1 LGDHINEGERGF
13 LMSAAWKRLCLTAAA
28 MIVPAWVLAA
38 SAPPGEPA
46 RDQTFTETTEVT
58 AVEVPVQVVLDG
70 KPVRGLKAENFV
82 VYEDKKKEPVTGF
95 EMVDLY
101 AIPDEKAADVPA
113 PARRHFLLLFDL
125 SFSEPRSVVKAR
137 EAAAGLLDELHPS
150 DLTAV
155 ATYTASRGPEL
166 VLGFTSDLDQ
176 VRAAI
181 ATLGLPEL
189 IDRTPDPLKLVVGDL
204 AGGATLLRAPTI
216 VGRKE
221 GASGRPGA
229 EARAEANEAR
239 REDLTNRVVDRLESF
254 ARESERANLEVQK
267 DKVTALA
274 RSFTDLAKLMRSV
287 DGRKYVVYLSEGYD
301 SSLLL
306 GTTDKAEV
314 NEDRKNSDAGELWK
328 VNAEERYGD
337 TGAINE
343 IDAMLQE
350 FRRADCVIQ
359 AVDIGGLRSAAG
371 GGGDLG
377 VERKGGRDSLFQ
389 MARDTGGDLYE
400 NFNDLSAAMGKMLER
415 TGVTY
420 VLTIQPQ
427 AAPDGMYHPLRVEL
441 KGAPRGARVV
451 SRPGW
456 FAPRP
461 FAQRSRYEKMLAT
474 AGGVLVGEEGG
485 AVRASMI
492 AAPMPS
498 AEEGQADVPLVV
510 EVEGAGLLQG
520 QQGADLPTEIYVYAM
535 DAKGSVRDYIAQTL
549 VLDLGKVEATL
560 RQGGLKFYGHLEL
573 PPGSYKARVL
583 VRNGRTGE
591 YGLKVVPIEVPEMT
605 QAGPVL
611 LTPFFPEPQ
620 GQWLLTREAPRA
632 DRRDVPLPFRLGDQP
647 FLPAA
652 MPTLDEGGEARF
664 SMLGYNLQEGDLE
677 VRSEVQTADGHPAG
691 AADLTL
697 TGRAAEPAG
706 AERLELTFRPA
717 ALKPGEYL
725 LKVTVTDASGKA
737 GTATTRFVVSGQPPG
752 ERS

>member
-1 LGDHINEGERGF
+1 MRAAWRQLAGSFLLGLIGLGA
-13 LMSAAWKRLCLTAAA
+13 LPAPVSAA
-28 MIVPAWVLAA
+28 
-38 SAPPGEPA
+38 EPA
-46 RDQTFTETTEVT
+46 RDQTFTDTTEVT
-58 AVEVPVQVVLDG
+58 AVEIPVQVVLDG
-70 KPVRGLKAENFV
+70 KPVRGLTAENFV
-82 VYEDKKKEPVTGF
+82 VYQDKKKESVTGF

-101 AIPDEKAADVPA
+101 AVPDDKADDVPA

-125 SFSEPRSVVKAR
+125 SFSEPKAVVKAR
-137 EAAAGLLDELHPS
+137 EAATGLLDELHPS
-150 DLTAV
+150 DLVAV

-166 VLGFTSDLDQ
+166 VLGFTTDLNQ
-176 VRAAI
+176 ARAAI
-181 ATLGLPEL
+181 ETLGLPEL

-204 AGGATLLRAPTI
+204 AGGVMMTKSPTMRP
-216 VGRKE
+216 VA
-221 GASGRPGA
+221 GANRPGA
-229 EARAEANEAR
+229 EARAEADNQR
-239 REDLTNRVVDRLESF
+239 REELSNRVTDRLESF

-301 SSLLL
+301 SSILL
-306 GTTDKAEV
+306 GTSEKKEV
-314 NEDRKNSDAGELWK
+314 EEDRKNLNEGSTWK
-328 VNAEERYGD
+328 VSSEERFGD
-337 TGAINE
+337 TAATNE
-343 IDAMLQE
+343 IDAMIQE
-350 FRRADCVIQ
+350 FRRADCMVQ
-359 AVDIGGLRSAAG
+359 AVDIGGLRGTTG

-389 MARDTGGDLYE
+389 FAHDTGGDLYE

-451 SRPGW
+451 HRPGW

-474 AGGVLVGEEGG
+474 AGQVLVGQEGG
-485 AVRASMI
+485 SVHASML
-492 AAPMPS
+492 AVPMPS

-520 QQGADLPTEIYVYAM
+520 QEGTDLPTEIYVYAM
-535 DAKGSVRDYIAQTL
+535 DKKGSVRDYIAQTL
-549 VLDLGKVEATL
+549 VLDLGKVEGTL

-583 VRNGRTGE
+583 VRNGRSGA

-605 QAGPVL
+605 AGPVL
-611 LTPFFPEPQ
+611 LQPFFPEPQ
-620 GQWLLTREAPRA
+620 GQWLLTREAQRP
-632 DRRDVPLPFRLGDQP
+632 DRRDVPLPFRLGDKA

-652 MPTLDEGGEARF
+652 TPVLDEGEEARF
-664 SMLGYNLQEGDLE
+664 SMLGYNLTEGDLQ
-677 VRSEVQTADGHPAG
+677 VRSEIQTADGHPAG
-691 AADLTL
+691 PGALTL
-697 TGRAAEPAG
+697 TGRATDAAG
-706 AERLELTFRPA
+706 AERLEMTFKPA

-737 GTATTRFVVSGQPPG
+737 GTTTTRFVVSGQPPA

>member
-1 LGDHINEGERGF
+1 MR
-13 LMSAAWKRLCLTAAA
+13 AAWRQLSGYSL
-28 MIVPAWVLAA
+28 MVLMVLMLVPALALGA
-38 SAPPGEPA
+38 EPP
-46 RDQTFTETTEVT
+46 RDQAFTETTEVT
-58 AVEVPVQVVLDG
+58 AVEVPVQVLLDG
-70 KPVRGLKAENFV
+70 KPVRGLTADNFV
-82 VYEDKKKEPVTGF
+82 VYQDKKKEAVTGF

-125 SFSEPRSVVKAR
+125 SFSEPRAIVKAR
-137 EAAAGLLDELHPS
+137 EAAAGVVGELHPS
-150 DLTAV
+150 DLAAV

-166 VLGFTSDLDQ
+166 VLGFTPDREQ
-176 VRAAI
+176 VLAAI

-189 IDRTPDPLKLVVGDL
+189 IDRTPDPLKLVVADL
-204 AGGATLLRAPTI
+204 ALGATLVRAPAA
-216 VGRKE
+216 GNRGP

-229 EARAEANEAR
+229 EARAEASDLR
-239 REDLTNRVVDRLESF
+239 REELSNRVVDRLESF
-254 ARESERANLEVQK
+254 GRESERANLEVQK
-267 DKVTALA
+267 DKITALA

-306 GTTDKAEV
+306 GTTDRTEV
-314 NEDRKNSDAGELWK
+314 EEDRKNADSGDSYK
-328 VNAEERYGD
+328 INSQERFGD
-337 TGAINE
+337 TTAVNE

-359 AVDIGGLRSAAG
+359 AVDIGGLRAAAG

-377 VERKGGRDSLFQ
+377 AVRKGGRDSLFQ
-389 MARDTGGDLYE
+389 MAHDTGGDLYE
-400 NFNDLSAAMGKMLER
+400 NFNDLGAAMGKMLER

-420 VLTIQPQ
+420 VLTIQPE

-441 KGAPRGARVV
+441 KGVPRGARIVH
-451 SRPGW
+451 RPGW
-456 FAPRP
+456 YAPRP

-474 AGGVLVGEEGG
+474 AGQVLVGEEGG
-485 AVRASMI
+485 VVRASML
-492 AAPMPS
+492 AVPMPS
-498 AEEGQADVPLVV
+498 AEEGEADVPLVV
-510 EVEGAGLLQG
+510 EIEGAGLLQN
-520 QQGADLPTEIYVYAM
+520 QQGTDLPAEIYVYAM
-535 DAKGSVRDYIAQTL
+535 DAKGTVRDYIAQTL

-591 YGLKVVPIEVPEMT
+591 YGLKVVPIEVPEMK
-605 QAGPVL
+605 QAGPVI
-611 LTPFFPEPQ
+611 LTPFFPEPK
-620 GQWLLTREAPRA
+620 GQWLLTREAPRP

-652 MPTLDEGGEARF
+652 TPVLDEGQEARF
-664 SMLGYNLQEGDLE
+664 SMLGYNLQEGDLQ
-677 VRSEVQTADGHPAG
+677 VRSEVQTADGRPAERG
-691 AADLTL
+691 DVTL
-697 TGRAAEPAG
+697 TGRATDVGG
-706 AERLELTFRPA
+706 AEHLELTFKPA

-737 GTATTRFVVSGQPPG
+737 GTATTRFVVSGQPPA

>member
-1 LGDHINEGERGF
+1 MKASWKWLAG
-13 LMSAAWKRLCLTAAA
+13 LAVVAVLVPMLASAA
-28 MIVPAWVLAA
+28 
-38 SAPPGEPA
+38 PPREPS
-46 RDQTFTETTEVT
+46 REETFTETTEVT

-70 KPVRGLKAENFV
+70 KPVRGLTAENFT
-82 VYEDKKKEPVTGF
+82 VYQDKKKEPVTGF
-95 EMVDLY
+95 ETVDLF
-101 AIPDEKAADVPA
+101 AIPEDKAAEVPA

-137 EAAAGLLDELHPS
+137 DAATGLLDELHAS
-150 DLTAV
+150 DLVAV

-166 VLGFTSDLDQ
+166 VLGFTPDRDQ

-204 AGGATLLRAPTI
+204 AGGATLTHAPAAGNR
-216 VGRKE
+216 GR
-221 GASGRPGA
+221 GAEGRPGA
-229 EARAEANEAR
+229 EGRSDAGDARKEELA
-239 REDLTNRVVDRLESF
+239 NRVVDRLESF

-267 DKVTALA
+267 DKITALA

-306 GTTDKAEV
+306 GTTDKKETD
-314 NEDRKNSDAGELWK
+314 EDRRNADKGDVWK
-328 VNAEERYGD
+328 VSSEERFGD
-337 TGAINE
+337 SAATNE
-343 IDAMLQE
+343 IDAMIQE
-350 FRRADCVIQ
+350 FRRADCMIQ
-359 AVDIGGLRSAAG
+359 AVDIGGLRAAAG

-377 VERKGGRDSLFQ
+377 VERKGGRESLFQ
-389 MARDTGGDLYE
+389 LAHDTGGDLYE

-420 VLTIQPQ
+420 VLTIQPE

-451 SRPGW
+451 HRPGW

-461 FAQRSRYEKMLAT
+461 FAQRSRYEKMLTT
-474 AGGVLVGEEGG
+474 AGQVLVGQEGG
-485 AVRASMI
+485 TIRASML

-498 AEEGQADVPLVV
+498 SEEGQADVPLVV
-510 EVEGAGLLQG
+510 EVEGAGLLNN
-520 QQGADLPTEIYVYAM
+520 QQGTDLPAEIYIYAM

-549 VLDLGKVEATL
+549 VLDLGKVEGTL

-605 QAGPVL
+605 QAGPML
-611 LTPFFPEPQ
+611 LPPFFPEPQ
-620 GQWLLTREAPRA
+620 GQWLLTREAPRP
-632 DRRDVPLPFRLGDQP
+632 DRRDVPLPFRLDDQP

-652 MPTLDEGGEARF
+652 TPVLDDGREARF
-664 SMLGYNLQEGDLE
+664 SMLGYNLGQGDLQ
-677 VRSEVQTADGHPAG
+677 VRSEVQTADGHPAERG
-691 AADLTL
+691 ALTL
-697 TGRAAEPAG
+697 TGRRTEPAG
-706 AERLELTFRPA
+706 AERLELTFKPA
-717 ALKPGEYL
+717 ALQPGEYL
-725 LKVTVTDASGKA
+725 LKVTVTDATGKA